1 MAVSVYLFVGLS
13 VCLFIHDRI
22 SGTTRLIYTKFLAHV
37 TYGWPSVL

>member
-13 VCLFIHDRI
+13 VCLFIHDCI
-22 SGTTRLIYTKFLAHV
+22 SGTTRPIYTKFLAHV